1 MAVEY
6 ARSGIRINAVCP
18 TVARTGRFGRVHGA
32 DPTVEARMAARNP
45 SGRIGQPEDAAEAVI
60 WLCSDA
66 ASFVVG
72 HTLVVDG
79 GVLARWGVAHYDG
92 ATCCQPRFCQ

>member
-1 MAVEY
+1 VEY

-18 TVARTGRFGRVHGA
+18 TVTRTERFERVHGT
-32 DPTVEARMAARNP
+32 DPAVEARMAARNP

-66 ASFVVG
+66 TSFIVG
-72 HTLVVDG
+72 HALVVDG
-79 GVLARWGVAHYDG
+79 GVLA
-92 ATCCQPRFCQ
+92 Q

>member
-1 MAVEY
+1 VVIANRSAVGGEE
-6 ARSGIRINAVCP
+6 
-18 TVARTGRFGRVHGA
+18 TVRLITTAGG
-32 DPTVEARMAARNP
+32 EAAFIQTDP
-45 SGRIGQPEDAAEAVI
+45 SGRIGEPEDVAEAVV

-79 GVLARWGVAHYDG
+79 GVLA
-92 ATCCQPRFCQ
+92 Q